1 MKPFD
6 ERKRIYAVPMF
17 LVAIAGFSYITMLL
31 WNALLPEIFKLPQIN
46 FWQAAGLLV
55 LSRLLFGFNVHW
67 GSRQDDRRN
76 LRKKWDRMSPEERE
90 TFKNRW
96 NQQRSWWKSSKE
108 NIESKDADVS

>member
-6 ERKRIYAVPMF
+6 ERKRIYAVPIF
-17 LVAIAGFSYITMLL
+17 LVAIAGFSCITMLL

-55 LSRLLFGFNVHW
+55 LSRLLLGFNAHW

-76 LRKKWDRMSPEERE
+76 LRKKWDSMTPEERE
-90 TFKNRW
+90 AFKKRW
-96 NQQRSWWKSSKE
+96 NQHRSWQKTSKE
-108 NIESKDADVS
+108 ETESKEADVS